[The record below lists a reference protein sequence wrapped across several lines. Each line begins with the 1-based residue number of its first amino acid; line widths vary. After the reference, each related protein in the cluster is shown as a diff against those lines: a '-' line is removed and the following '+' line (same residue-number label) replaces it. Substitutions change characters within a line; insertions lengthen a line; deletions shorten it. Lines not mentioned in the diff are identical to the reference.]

1 MKKITEAFKVAVHAM
16 GTNLSRTF
24 LTMLG
29 IIIGVFSV
37 IALIAV
43 VSGLRAEIVN
53 EVQSLGSNNIIVN
66 SGNSSTFGIGS
77 SIVQTQDVITDKD
90 VEDISKVEGID
101 SASPMNAAV
110 VKYQYKDKTTTNI
123 TMGRDPIVFTLSFLR
138 ISSGSAFTKEE
149 YDQKKH
155 VVVLMDELVDELFG
169 DEDPLGKTVKID
181 NTDYTVVG
189 TVAVQGTSIIGSGL
203 TKASLQP
210 TTTLR
215 EKLGTKKYSSF
226 LGITKNQEQV
236 EELAPKVKQ
245 ILKDNHGTEDFVVL
259 TQKDIIGTIDN
270 ILGTLTLGLS
280 LVTAVSLIVGGIG
293 IMNIMLVSVTERT
306 REIGLRKAIGATNFD
321 IMIQFLLEA
330 FLISILG
337 GVVGLGLSYATSI
350 IIQKVYDLPAVITL
364 ESAFLSIGVSA
375 GVGILFGIIPALR
388 AAKKRPIEALRYE

>member
-1 MKKITEAFKVAVHAM
+1 MRKIFEGFKIALHAM
-16 GTNLSRTF
+16 RSNLSRTF

-37 IALIAV
+37 IALITV
-43 VSGLRAEIVN
+43 VSGLRTEIVN

-77 SIVQTQDVITDKD
+77 SIVQTQDVVTDKD
-90 VEDISKVEGID
+90 VEDISKLDGVE

-110 VKYQYKDKTTTNI
+110 VKYEYKDKVATNI
-123 TMGRDPIVFTLSFLR
+123 AMGRSPIVFTLSFLR
-138 ISSGSAFTKEE
+138 ISSGSAFTQQD
-149 YDQKKH
+149 YDEKKH
-155 VVVLMDELVDELFG
+155 VVVLMDELADELFG
-169 DEDPLGKTVKID
+169 DEDPLNKVIKID
-181 NTDYTVVG
+181 GKDYTVVG

-215 EKLGTKKYSSF
+215 DKLGNKKYSSF
-226 LGITKNQEQV
+226 LAIAKDQNDV
-236 EELAPKVKQ
+236 DELAPKVKQ
-245 ILKDNHGTEDFVVL
+245 IFKDNHGTEDFVVL
-259 TQKDIIGTIDN
+259 TQKDIIGTIDQ

-306 REIGLRKAIGATNFD
+306 REIGLRKAVGATNFD
-321 IMIQFLLEA
+321 IMLQFLFEA

-337 GVVGLGLSYATSI
+337 GLIGLGLSFFTSI
-350 IIQKVYDLPAVITL
+350 LIRHYFDLPVGITTG
-364 ESAFLSIGVSA
+364 SAFLSIGVSA